1 VRAGVHQATAHI
13 EPELKQGSWFRLA
26 RAEPQCPSC
35 CEGTAAFAGG
45 VNDYLT
51 ALGLENAPTS
61 PAQPSRL
68 QRVSSRGANTLS
80 GVMRPTLA
88 PNGVQLSNL
97 KVNDNLEVRA
107 RMRSSNAAW
116 RFSI

>member
-1 VRAGVHQATAHI
+1 MRAGV
-13 EPELKQGSWFRLA
+13 R
-26 RAEPQCPSC
+26 RA

-51 ALGLENAPTS
+51 ALGLKSAPTS

-68 QRVSSRGANTLS
+68 QRVSSRGANALS

-97 KVNDNLEVRA
+97 KVNDNLEVRSYA
-107 RMRSSNAAW
+107 FR
-116 RFSI
+116 